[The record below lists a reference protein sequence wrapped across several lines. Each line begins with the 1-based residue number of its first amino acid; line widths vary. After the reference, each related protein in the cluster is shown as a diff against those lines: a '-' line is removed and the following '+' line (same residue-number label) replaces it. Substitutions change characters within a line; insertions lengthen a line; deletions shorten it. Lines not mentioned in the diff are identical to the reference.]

1 MHTTEVHLYSPK
13 WTLSSFQDLQ
23 LAISLHDWPL
33 AMVFQDWALAVLF
46 QDWPLAMLFQ
56 DWPLAMLFQDWP
68 LAILFK
74 DLPLVT
80 PRLTTGHVT
89 LKLACGHVT
98 SQDTLPCQCVRCDP
112 GLHDYQAVTLCD
124 LLSVIPWRLPFIFA
138 GCKLEEIVV

>member
-1 MHTTEVHLYSPK
+1 MDCVILPR
-13 WTLSSFQDLQ
+13 
-23 LAISLHDWPL
+23 LATGHITPRL
-33 AMVFQDWALAVLF
+33 ATGHVIPRLATGHVIQRLTVGHV
-46 QDWPLAMLFQ
+46 
-56 DWPLAMLFQDWP
+56 
-68 LAILFK
+68 I
-74 DLPLVT
+74 